1 VVSTV
6 WNKTYLGRRNIDR
19 WQKIFECLRKT
30 LKGWN
35 MNIEAKYRKNRGN
48 LASQLDEIDKKG
60 SCMA

>member
-1 VVSTV
+1 
-6 WNKTYLGRRNIDR
+6 
-19 WQKIFECLRKT
+19 
-30 LKGWN
+30 